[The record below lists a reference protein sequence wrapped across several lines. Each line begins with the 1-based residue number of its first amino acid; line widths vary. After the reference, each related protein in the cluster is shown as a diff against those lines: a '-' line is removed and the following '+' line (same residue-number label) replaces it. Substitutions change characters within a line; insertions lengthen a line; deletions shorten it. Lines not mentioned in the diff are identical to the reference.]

1 MSRLFLLRH
10 AKAARAE
17 PGGRDYDRAL
27 TEDGRR
33 QAAAIGAAMRA
44 GGHVPSAVVCSPAR
58 RALETWQGVAAVLGR
73 KPGEARMSDTLYGS
87 DPGAYLTIMRNNGD
101 AEALLIVGHNPMIE
115 ELALAFA
122 RHGNEE
128 ARQRLARGFPTA
140 GLAVFSFVGPLFEA
154 SAADARFDVFL
165 TPESA

>member
-1 MSRLFLLRH
+1 
-10 AKAARAE
+10 
-17 PGGRDYDRAL
+17 
-27 TEDGRR
+27 
-33 QAAAIGAAMRA
+33 
-44 GGHVPSAVVCSPAR
+44 
-58 RALETWQGVAAVLGR
+58 
-73 KPGEARMSDTLYGS
+73 
-87 DPGAYLTIMRNNGD
+87 AYLTIMRNNGD